1 MVNIS
6 LQFHESM
13 VLAAEFFGSQ
23 YQNIN
28 CLPDNSLKLVIEI
41 LFFRSIN
48 GAVVLKKWHQTTV
61 KIFVKKL
68 LVAFN
73 TNIQNLTLAQRF
85 SLVIGQKKISFDP
98 TRNFLFQKN
107 LDESKFWQRNYGM
120 DIIYYV
126 PRDDCAKRKSCL
138 IHRLKLLHVR
148 AVIVHLSPPHMQYL

>member
-73 TNIQNLTLAQRF
+73 TNISNLIFGLEVFACDRLEKNFVLSYSQF
-85 SLVIGQKKISFDP
+85 SVL
-98 TRNFLFQKN
+98 
-107 LDESKFWQRNYGM
+107 EKFG
-120 DIIYYV
+120 
-126 PRDDCAKRKSCL
+126 
-138 IHRLKLLHVR
+138 
-148 AVIVHLSPPHMQYL
+148 